1 MGVWGW
7 GGGAICVRVPARLPF
22 ARACPRLPA
31 QPRLACALILVTLT
45 GLHIGVPRSLRG
57 SVPRDL
63 KGRACV
69 PRGSRARA
77 CVRASVLVS
86 VGLSSSTL
94 SLSLSLRDR
103 SGQLTCTRQH
113 TQITRAPCAYPVH
126 TDTCTDAHVR
136 AYAHTHTK
144 GYTYI
149 PISDACNI
157 THKCLA
163 HSRTHTH
170 THTHTYT
177 CLTAYVHD
185 FAIYMIYEIR
195 LTTYFGNL

>member
-1 MGVWGW
+1 MR
-7 GGGAICVRVPARLPF
+7 ACACVRQACISACPEACVVVCLEMCRCVLACLEAREYIC
-22 ARACPRLPA
+22 ARACPCPRV
-31 QPRLACALILVTLT
+31 PRL
-45 GLHIGVPRSLRG
+45 
-57 SVPRDL
+57 
-63 KGRACV
+63 RACW
-69 PRGSRARA
+69 GWSRLCACLRAGVVRAGLRA
-77 CVRASVLVS
+77 CVRASVVVS
-86 VGLSSSTL
+86 VRVRACERACWCLWASLHLL

-157 THKCLA
+157 THTCLA
-163 HSRTHTH
+163 HARTHTH
-170 THTHTYT
+170 ILSHTRAHTSQTYT
-177 CLTAYVHD
+177 RT
-185 FAIYMIYEIR
+185 
-195 LTTYFGNL
+195 

>member
-1 MGVWGW
+1 MQCHPRLRQRAQVPPPRKGGGRVGVWGW

-94 SLSLSLRDR
+94 SLSLSAGPLRPA
-103 SGQLTCTRQH
+103 H
-113 TQITRAPCAYPVH
+113 VH
-126 TDTCTDAHVR
+126 TS
-136 AYAHTHTK
+136 AHTDHTCPLC
-144 GYTYI
+144 I
-149 PISDACNI
+149 
-157 THKCLA
+157 
-163 HSRTHTH
+163 SRTYRHVHRCARACICTH
-170 THTHTYT
+170 AYERLHVYT
-177 CLTAYVHD
+177 D
-185 FAIYMIYEIR
+185 
-195 LTTYFGNL
+195 

>member
-69 PRGSRARA
+69 PRGSQVHLCACIPCPRACAHAEGGAPVRVPACRGRACGPARA
-77 CVRASVLVS
+77 CDKLAYRRA
-86 VGLSSSTL
+86 
-94 SLSLSLRDR
+94 
-103 SGQLTCTRQH
+103 Q
-113 TQITRAPCAYPVH
+113 
-126 TDTCTDAHVR
+126 
-136 AYAHTHTK
+136 K
-144 GYTYI
+144 
-149 PISDACNI
+149 
-157 THKCLA
+157 LA
-163 HSRTHTH
+163 W
-170 THTHTYT
+170 
-177 CLTAYVHD
+177 
-185 FAIYMIYEIR
+185 
-195 LTTYFGNL
+195 